1 MPRQFP
7 LSVTTTVT
15 LNGSG
20 AGTASIGPSFPRE
33 SWDVSV
39 ASVSVATNTSEAVCK
54 VSQGATAGQV
64 FVDGTTWGSTGDS
77 TSNFS
82 APVFLGS
89 KVFAV
94 WTGGDANAVATLTVT
109 GTRRVP

>member
-1 MPRQFP
+1 VRQFP
-7 LSVTTTVT
+7 LSVSATVK

-20 AGTASIGPSFPRE
+20 AGTAQIGPSFPRE
-33 SWDVSV
+33 SWDVQV
-39 ASVSVATNTSEAVCK
+39 ASVSVATNTAEAVCK
-54 VSQGATAGQV
+54 VSQGAVAGQT

-82 APVFLGS
+82 APVYLGS
-89 KVFAV
+89 YVFAA

-109 GTRRVP
+109 GTRRIP